1 MAPSADFLLAGT
13 LSGIDMSMRSVCT
26 RTLLHFVLV
35 GASFTACVCSVAAQQ
50 SMPPISLDEFMNATG
65 IKGARISQDGS
76 AVVIATDA
84 ADWQHN
90 RFKHDLWLWTKQ
102 RGAVEELTNSGH
114 DSSPRWS
121 PDGRTIAFV
130 SDRALPEDL
139 ANGDGDAAAERS
151 KDGTSRVW
159 LISAHGGEA
168 VPLYREKLEV
178 HAFAWSSD
186 GASVVFSVTQ
196 PLSKDAEDAHKT
208 EWKAVIRW
216 REQERGDVLLSLP
229 VAAAMEA
236 SMKTPAPHQ
245 EPKLA
250 ADKVEYP
257 VGALVVTHSAL
268 EIAEIVPSPNG
279 ESIAFE
285 TGPVSHRLE
294 DPAESEVFVVASKG
308 GDARQVT
315 HNQALESDLHWTPS
329 GNSIDLLVHASG
341 GSIEGAY
348 RDVQGRL
355 YSLDMATG
363 NATRLGSE
371 FDGSWEELVV
381 TADGTLLATGLKG
394 MDKHVYRVEGAKAV
408 GVATLPG
415 NYAHLD
421 VALRGGEVLF
431 THSEITTPTQVYLA
445 ADVAAMNK
453 AKAVTAF
460 NPVFAERAR
469 VEWKPYRWTSTDGT
483 EVEGVLIYP
492 PGKMGEKH
500 LRMFTLIHGG
510 PEDAD
515 GDHFGADW
523 YDWATYAAS
532 KGWLVFRPNYRGS
545 TGYGDKFMLAIMP
558 HLVSAPG
565 RDILSGVDALVKDGI
580 ADPDHLTIGG
590 YSYGGYMTN
599 WLITQT
605 TRFKAAVTGAGA
617 VEHAANW
624 GNDDLTFDDAWYLSG
639 TPWEKPELYQSEAAL
654 FQMNKV
660 TTPTHIVG
668 GNADDRVSYF
678 EQVLL
683 ERALQKLNVPHTLLV
698 FPGENHPLDKNPW
711 HGYIKIREE
720 LKWLDKYGMQ

>member
-1 MAPSADFLLAGT
+1 ML
-13 LSGIDMSMRSVCT
+13 MRSFT
-26 RTLLHFVLV
+26 THTLLFVLFSASLTA
-35 GASFTACVCSVAAQQ
+35 GALGVEAQG
-50 SMPPISLDEFMNATG
+50 SKPAITLDEFMNTTE
-65 IKGARISQDGS
+65 ILGARISPDGS
-76 AVVIATDA
+76 AVVISTDA
-84 ADWQHN
+84 PDWQQN
-90 RFKHDLWLWTKQ
+90 RFKEDLWLWTKAS
-102 RGAVEELTNSGH
+102 GVVTELTHSGH
-114 DSSPRWS
+114 DSAPQWS
-121 PDGRTIAFV
+121 PDGKRIAFV
-130 SDRALPEDL
+130 SDRALPGDL
-139 ANGDGDAAAERS
+139 ASGDGDAAAEGG
-151 KDGTSRVW
+151 KDETSRIWV
-159 LISAHGGEA
+159 ISAEGGEA
-168 VPLYREKLEV
+168 VPLYREKLDA

-186 GASVVFSVTQ
+186 GKDVVFSVTE
-196 PLSKDAEDAHKT
+196 PLSKEAEEAHKA
-208 EWKAVIRW
+208 EWKDVIRW

-236 SMKTPAPHQ
+236 SAKTPEAHQ
-245 EPKLA
+245 VPKPA

-257 VGALVVTHSAL
+257 AGAVVVTRSAF
-268 EIAEIVPSPNG
+268 EIAEIVPSPKG

-294 DPAESEVFVVASKG
+294 NPADSELYVVAAKG

-315 HNQALESDLHWTPS
+315 HNQALESDLHWEPS
-329 GNSIDLLVHASG
+329 GESIDLLVHASG

-348 RDVQGRL
+348 TDVQGRL
-355 YSLDMATG
+355 YRLDVASGKT
-363 NATRLGSE
+363 TRLGEE
-371 FDGSWEELVV
+371 FDGSWENLVV
-381 TADGTLLATGLKG
+381 TADGALLATGLKG
-394 MDKHVYRVEGAKAV
+394 MDQHVYRVEGAKAV
-408 GVATLPG
+408 AVGTVAG

-421 VALRGGEVLF
+421 VARRDGEVLF
-431 THSEITTPTQVYLA
+431 THSTITAPTQVY
-445 ADVAAMNK
+445 VAAGVSAMNE

-460 NPVFAERAR
+460 NPVFAERAQ

-532 KGWLVFRPNYRGS
+532 QGWLVFRPNYRGS

-558 HLVSAPG
+558 HLVSSPG

-605 TRFKAAVTGAGA
+605 TRFKAAATGAGA

-624 GNDDLTFDDAWYLSG
+624 GNDDLTWDDAWYLSG

-668 GNADDRVSYF
+668 GNADNRVSYF

-683 ERALQKLNVPHTLLV
+683 ERALERLNVPHTLLV

-711 HGYIKIREE
+711 HGYIKVREE
-720 LKWLDKYGMQ
+720 LKWLDEYGAK